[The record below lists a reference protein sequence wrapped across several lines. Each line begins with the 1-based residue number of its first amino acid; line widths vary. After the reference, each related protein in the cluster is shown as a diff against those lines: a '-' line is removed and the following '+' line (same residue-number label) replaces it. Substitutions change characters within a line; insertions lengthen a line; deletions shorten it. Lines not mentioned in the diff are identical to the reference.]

1 MNKIIRLLAE
11 QCVEEIDKHIDNTIH
26 WQVTNKNFDGDDFNE
41 LELKVKQQILFTLI
55 KRITK

>member
-11 QCVEEIDKHIDNTIH
+11 QCIEEIDEHIDNTIH